1 MEHFT
6 NATETA
12 QVLGIEYQAFRSLYR
27 RGIVPIAETGPNG
40 EKLFDPGVCSESIRV
55 HNSEKRK
62 RVLENRAKHKI
73 AKRQWYYDHKA
84 KKDES
89 PTAATI

>member
-1 MEHFT
+1 MQDLKT
-6 NATETA
+6 ATETA
-12 QVLGIEYQAFRSLYR
+12 AILGIKYQAFRSLYR

-89 PTAATI
+89 QTATTI